1 MKNSWL
7 IGVIGL
13 TMACQEYE
21 IKESNTGPNDLSD
34 DGEADIV
41 VNPPVIN
48 FPNLDA
54 TGGAEAQEIVIVSN
68 IGTVDLRLKTLL
80 MINWSVLF
88 DAITSPLIPPNEKLV
103 AVTFSP
109 QTASNSRGYAL
120 IESTTLI
127 HPL

>member
-68 IGTVDLRLKTLL
+68 IGTVDLRIEDIYIDDETGPFSL
-80 MINWSVLF
+80 N
-88 DAITSPLIPPNEKLV
+88 AITSPLIPPNGQSSVRCEPSPLKLLPTV
-103 AVTFSP
+103 VGM
-109 QTASNSRGYAL
+109 R
-120 IESTTLI
+120 
-127 HPL
+127 